1 MMNPLAER
9 IIDMSKAKYVY
20 VVKDTDKGKL
30 WRRYFT
36 SMKKAKRFA
45 ESNLSARGYRE
56 HVRVEGDNYL
66 AFVTANKGDQW
77 SMYYIN
83 REFMA

>member
-1 MMNPLAER
+1 MT
-9 IIDMSKAKYVY
+9 KYVY
-20 VVKDTDKGKL
+20 VVKNTEKTKL
-30 WRRYFT
+30 ARWYFT

-45 ESNLSARGYRE
+45 ESNLSVHGYRE
-56 HVRVEGDNYL
+56 HVRHEGDNYL

-77 SMYYIN
+77 RMYFIN

>member
-1 MMNPLAER
+1 MMNHLAER
-9 IIDMSKAKYVY
+9 IIDMSKYVY
-20 VVKDTDKGKL
+20 VVKDTDKTKL

-56 HVRVEGDNYL
+56 HVRVEGGTYL

>member
-9 IIDMSKAKYVY
+9 IIDMSKYVY
-20 VVKDTDKGKL
+20 VVKDTDKTKL
-30 WRRYFT
+30 ARWYFT

-45 ESNLSARGYRE
+45 ESNLSASGYRE
-56 HVRVEGDNYL
+56 QLRHEGDRYI

-77 SMYYIN
+77 RMYFIN

>member
-1 MMNPLAER
+1 MMNHLAER
-9 IIDMSKAKYVY
+9 IIDMSKYVY
-20 VVKDTDKGKL
+20 VVKDTDKTKL
-30 WRRYFT
+30 ARWYFT
-36 SMKKAKRFA
+36 SMKKAKQFA

-66 AFVTANKGDQW
+66 AFVTANKGAEW

-83 REFMA
+83 REWLS

>member
-1 MMNPLAER
+1 MVER
-9 IIDMSKAKYVY
+9 NIDMPKAKYVY
-20 VVKDTDKGKL
+20 VVKDTDKTKL
-30 WRRYFT
+30 ARWYFT

-45 ESNLSARGYRE
+45 ESNLSASGYRE
-56 HVRVEGDNYL
+56 QVRHEGDRYI

-77 SMYYIN
+77 RMYFIN

>member
-1 MMNPLAER
+1 
-9 IIDMSKAKYVY
+9 MSKYVY
-20 VVKDTDKGKL
+20 VVKDTDKTKL
-30 WRRYFT
+30 ARWYFT
-36 SMKKAKRFA
+36 SMKKAKQFA

-66 AFVTANKGDQW
+66 AFVTANKGAEW

-83 REFMA
+83 REWLS

>member
-1 MMNPLAER
+1 MMNHLAER
-9 IIDMSKAKYVY
+9 IIDMSKYVY
-20 VVKDTDKGKL
+20 VVKDTDKTKL
-30 WRRYFT
+30 ARWYFT

-66 AFVTANKGDQW
+66 AFVTANKGTDW

>member
-1 MMNPLAER
+1 MMNHLAER
-9 IIDMSKAKYVY
+9 IIDMSKYVY
-20 VVKDTDKGKL
+20 VVKDTDKTKL
-30 WRRYFT
+30 ARWYFT
-36 SMKKAKRFA
+36 SMKKAKQFA

-66 AFVTANKGDQW
+66 AFVTANKGAEW

>member
-1 MMNPLAER
+1 
-9 IIDMSKAKYVY
+9 MSKYVY
-20 VVKDTDKGKL
+20 VVKDTDKTKL
-30 WRRYFT
+30 ARWYFT
-36 SMKKAKRFA
+36 SMKKAKQFA

-66 AFVTANKGDQW
+66 AFVTANKGADW

-83 REFMA
+83 REFLA